1 MKKILIF
8 EYITGGGLIEKKV
21 DNNLLFE
28 AETILNSLIKTF
40 NYQVNFFCD
49 YRHRFRHREG
59 AIIVSKNNPG
69 IIYNSKFI
77 NKYDFY
83 LPICPETHLI
93 YYTYVKKIA
102 HTVNNMNLSCTKT
115 ILTTS
120 DKLTF
125 RQICNKKNISNPDS
139 FDTSKSNQ
147 LYIEKDRTS
156 CGCINTRIVKD
167 NQTQTKD
174 KIIQKYIPG
183 QSYSISLHISH
194 KRYNI
199 MSINK
204 QIIQKKNNSIKLKA
218 LLVNIYPSFRDHLFN
233 FIDNILTV
241 FPNLR
246 GFVGL
251 DFIEYKGELFLIE
264 INARYTTSMSL
275 IERCKKKHPL
285 DYIYNKTNDLAG
297 KSCQLEL
304 I

>member
-49 YRHRFRHREG
+49 YRHRFRHRDG

-174 KIIQKYIPG
+174 KIIEKYIPG

-233 FIDNILTV
+233 FIDNILAV

-285 DYIYNKTNDLAG
+285 DYIYDKTNDLAG

>member
-28 AETILNSLIKTF
+28 AETILNSLITTS

-59 AIIVSKNNPG
+59 AIIVPKNNPG

-174 KIIQKYIPG
+174 KIIEKYIPG

-218 LLVNIYPSFRDHLFN
+218 LIVNIYPSFRDHLFN
-233 FIDNILTV
+233 FIDNILNV
-241 FPNLR
+241 FPNLK

-251 DFIEYKGELFLIE
+251 DFIEYRGELFLIE

-285 DYIYNKTNDLAG
+285 DYIYDKTNDLAG

>member
-28 AETILNSLIKTF
+28 AEIILNSLIDTC
-40 NYQVNFFCD
+40 NYEVNFFCD
-49 YRHRFRHREG
+49 YRHRFRYKKG
-59 AIIVSKNNPG
+59 AIIVAKNNTK

-83 LPICPETHLI
+83 LPICPETHMI

-120 DKLTF
+120 DKLTL
-125 RQICNKKNISNPDS
+125 REICNKKNISNPDS
-139 FDTSKSNQ
+139 FAINKSKQ
-147 LYIEKDRTS
+147 LYIEKDRIS
-156 CGCINTRIVKD
+156 CGSVNTRITKD
-167 NQTQTKD
+167 NRAHTKD
-174 KIIQKYIPG
+174 KIIEKYIPG
-183 QSYSISLHISH
+183 QSYSISLYISH
-194 KRYNI
+194 KSYNI

-204 QIIQKKNNSIKLKA
+204 QIIQKKNNTIKLKA
-218 LLVNIYPSFRDHLFN
+218 LLVNIYPSFRYHIFS
-233 FIDNILTV
+233 FIDNILNV

-275 IERCKKKHPL
+275 IERCKKNYPL
-285 DYIYNKTNDLAG
+285 DYIYNKTNDLPG

>member
-102 HTVNNMNLSCTKT
+102 DKVNNMNLSCTKT

-147 LYIEKDRTS
+147 LYIEKERTS

-167 NQTQTKD
+167 NHTQTKD
-174 KIIQKYIPG
+174 KIIEKYIPG

-194 KRYNI
+194 KSYNI

-233 FIDNILTV
+233 FIDNILNV

>member
-93 YYTYVKKIA
+93 YYTYMKKIA
-102 HTVNNMNLSCTKT
+102 HSVNNMNLSSIKT

-174 KIIQKYIPG
+174 KIIEKYIPG

-233 FIDNILTV
+233 FIDNILNV

>member
-28 AETILNSLIKTF
+28 AETILNSLIETS

-49 YRHRFRHREG
+49 YRHRFRHKEG
-59 AIIVSKNNPG
+59 AIVVSKNNPG

-77 NKYDFY
+77 NEYDFY

-93 YYTYVKKIA
+93 YYTYVKNIA

-174 KIIQKYIPG
+174 KIIEKYIPG

-199 MSINK
+199 MSV
-204 QIIQKKNNSIKLKA
+204 S
-218 LLVNIYPSFRDHLFN
+218 YTHLRAHE
-233 FIDNILTV
+233 T
-241 FPNLR
+241 
-246 GFVGL
+246 
-251 DFIEYKGELFLIE
+251 
-264 INARYTTSMSL
+264 
-275 IERCKKKHPL
+275 
-285 DYIYNKTNDLAG
+285 
-297 KSCQLEL
+297 
-304 I
+304 

>member
-93 YYTYVKKIA
+93 YYTYVKNIA

-139 FDTSKSNQ
+139 FDTSKNNQ

-174 KIIQKYIPG
+174 KIIEKYIPG

-233 FIDNILTV
+233 FIDNILNV

>member
-8 EYITGGGLIEKKV
+8 EYITGGGLIGNKV

-28 AETILNSLIKTF
+28 AETILNSLIKTC
-40 NYQVNFFCD
+40 NYEVNFFCD
-49 YRHRFRHREG
+49 YRHRFRHKEG
-59 AIIVSKNNPG
+59 AIIVSRNNPG

-77 NKYDFY
+77 NEYDFY
-83 LPICPETHLI
+83 LPICPETHMI

-120 DKLTF
+120 DKLTL
-125 RQICNKKNISNPDS
+125 REICNKKNISNPDS
-139 FDTSKSNQ
+139 FAINKSKQ
-147 LYIEKDRTS
+147 LYIEKDRIS
-156 CGCINTRIVKD
+156 CGSVNTRITKD
-167 NQTQTKD
+167 NRAHTKD
-174 KIIQKYIPG
+174 KIIEKYIPG
-183 QSYSISLHISH
+183 QSYSISLYISH
-194 KRYNI
+194 KSYNI

-204 QIIQKKNNSIKLKA
+204 QIIQKKNNTIKLKA
-218 LLVNIYPSFRDHLFN
+218 LLVNIYPSFRYHIFS
-233 FIDNILTV
+233 FIDNILNV

-275 IERCKKKHPL
+275 IERCKKNYPL
-285 DYIYNKTNDLAG
+285 DYTYNKTNDLPG

>member
-28 AETILNSLIKTF
+28 AEIILNSLIDTC
-40 NYQVNFFCD
+40 NYEVNFFCD
-49 YRHRFRHREG
+49 YRHRFRYKKG
-59 AIIVSKNNPG
+59 AIIVAKNNTK

-83 LPICPETHLI
+83 LPICPETHMI

-102 HTVNNMNLSCTKT
+102 DSVNNMNLSSTKT
-115 ILTTS
+115 ILMTS

-139 FDTSKSNQ
+139 FDISKRNQ
-147 LYIEKDRTS
+147 IYVEKDRTS
-156 CGCINTRIVKD
+156 CGCVNTRIVRD
-167 NQTQTKD
+167 NKADTKN
-174 KIIQKYIPG
+174 KIIEKYIPG
-183 QSYSISLHISH
+183 QSYSVSLHVSD
-194 KRYNI
+194 KSYNI
-199 MSINK
+199 MTINK
-204 QIIQKKNNSIKLKA
+204 QIIQKKNNSIKVKA

-233 FIDNILTV
+233 FIDNILNV

-285 DYIYNKTNDLAG
+285 DYIFNKTNDLAG

>member
-28 AETILNSLIKTF
+28 AETILNSLITTS

-59 AIIVSKNNPG
+59 AIIVPKNNPG

-174 KIIQKYIPG
+174 KIIEKYIPG

-233 FIDNILTV
+233 FIDNILDV
-241 FPNLR
+241 FPNLK

>member
-28 AETILNSLIKTF
+28 AETILNSLITTS

-59 AIIVSKNNPG
+59 AIIVPKNNPG

-174 KIIQKYIPG
+174 KIIEKYIPG

-233 FIDNILTV
+233 FIDNILNV

>member
-28 AETILNSLIKTF
+28 AETILNSLIKTY

-49 YRHRFRHREG
+49 YRHRFRHKEG
-59 AIIVSKNNPG
+59 AIIVSKNNPE
-69 IIYNSKFI
+69 IIYDSEFI
-77 NKYDFY
+77 NEYDYY
-83 LPICPETHLI
+83 LPICPETHMI

-102 HTVNNMNLSCTKT
+102 HTVNNLNLSCTNT
-115 ILTTS
+115 ILMTS

-125 RQICNKKNISNPDS
+125 REICNKKNISNPDS
-139 FDTSKSNQ
+139 FDISKRNQ

-156 CGCINTRIVKD
+156 CGCVNTRIVKD
-167 NQTQTKD
+167 NRTDTKD
-174 KIIQKYIPG
+174 KIIEKYIPG

-194 KRYNI
+194 KSYNI

-204 QIIQKKNNSIKLKA
+204 QIIQKINNSIKLKA
-218 LLVNIYPSFRDHLFN
+218 LLVNIYPSFRDHLFH
-233 FIDNILTV
+233 FIDNILNV

-275 IERCKKKHPL
+275 IERCKKNHAL
-285 DYIYNKTNDLAG
+285 DYKYKKINDYAG
-297 KSCQLEL
+297 KSCQLKL

>member
-28 AETILNSLIKTF
+28 AETILNSLIKTS

-167 NQTQTKD
+167 NQTQAKD
-174 KIIQKYIPG
+174 KIIEKYIPG

-233 FIDNILTV
+233 FIDNILNV